1 MGNFVRVLG
10 VCLRINRTTYL
21 SRIARRKLDYYS
33 ERVRIHM
40 KVSEERRFK
49 VAIKAASQREYDC
62 DEEGVIINRERRISE
77 ISSLLDGFEHVHD
90 MLEEIDGEIEGDYE
104 KDSYKSNDRNRG
116 SVEYRDVDVTLG
128 WQRVGSKA
136 LIEELDNSDGEKE
149 KHHTNDTNETKICD
163 DTTEDITR
171 LNLGIYCDDSSKS
184 NGRDT
189 NSEGDQSCL
198 SPVSVSMK
206 IEKIVR
212 LKPEFDLELDLL
224 TRLMEEESTRLE
236 QDLSNIEGEKRT
248 LYYDAIVV
256 RK

>member
-1 MGNFVRVLG
+1 M
-10 VCLRINRTTYL
+10 CLRINRTTYL

-40 KVSEERRFK
+40 KVSEERRLK
-49 VAIKAASQREYDC
+49 AAIKAASNREFEC

-90 MLEEIDGEIEGDYE
+90 LLEENDGEVDGNDE
-104 KDSYKSNDRNRG
+104 KDSNNSSDRNR
-116 SVEYRDVDVTLG
+116 SSLEYRDVDVTLG

-136 LIEELDNSDGEKE
+136 LIEDVDDSDGEKE
-149 KHHTNDTNETKICD
+149 KHQNNETNEIKNCF
-163 DTTEDITR
+163 DTTEDMNR
-171 LNLGIYCDDSSKS
+171 SNLGLDCDDSSKS

-189 NSEGDQSCL
+189 SSEGDQSCL

-206 IEKIVR
+206 IEKTVR

-224 TRLMEEESTRLE
+224 TRLMEEESIRLK
-236 QDLSNIEGEKRT
+236 QDLCNIEGEKRT